1 MSDWHINIVFPLL
14 TSFIVTYLAIPK
26 IIHFSKLS
34 RLFAFAG
41 GRNSHQGEIPIFGG
55 VSIFAGL
62 LFSLVFWAEL
72 EEIQFILVSLI
83 IVFFIG
89 ILDDLLSLSPFRKLV
104 GQISSILV
112 LIYLAE
118 LKIDGMHNLFGVQT
132 LPPWISVLFT
142 IFVVVVITN
151 AYNLIDGIDGL
162 AGGLGAIAS
171 LFFGVI
177 FLLSYESLMQHGY
190 TEESIEVGQYA
201 IISFTLLGSLLA
213 FLRYNFNPA
222 KIFMGDTGSLVIGLI
237 LSILSIKLI
246 NNGINIPNI
255 EHSTERGPFIAIALL
270 AIPLYD
276 TFRVFFIRILSGYH
290 PLHPDRNHIHHA
302 LLDLGFGHKKSTLTL
317 YIFSFLIA
325 VISYF
330 MIDMSL
336 GLSIF
341 ILTFIVLSCMSIPFI
356 LLQNKNRKGEK

>member
-26 IIHFSKLS
+26 IIHFSKVS
-34 RLFAFAG
+34 RLFVFGG
-41 GRNSHQGEIPIFGG
+41 GRNSHEGGIPIFGG
-55 VSIFAGL
+55 VAIFSGL
-62 LFSLVFWAEL
+62 LFSLIFWTKL
-72 EEIQFILVSLI
+72 EEIQFILISLI

-89 ILDDLLSLSPFRKLV
+89 IIDDLLSLSPLKKLI

-112 LIYLAE
+112 LLYLSD
-118 LKIDGMHNLFGVQT
+118 LKIGSMHGMFNIWE
-132 LPPWISVLFT
+132 LPEWISVLFT
-142 IFVVVVITN
+142 VFVVVVITN

-162 AGGLGAIAS
+162 ASGLGAISS

-177 FLLSYESLMQHGY
+177 FLFNEDY
-190 TEESIEVGQYA
+190 QYA
-201 IISFTLLGSLLA
+201 ILSFTLFGSLVA

-222 KIFMGDTGSLVIGLI
+222 VIFMGDTGSLVIGLI
-237 LSILSIKLI
+237 LSILSIRLI
-246 NNGINIPNI
+246 NTGIDIPKYDFYFPNK
-255 EHSTERGPFIAIALL
+255 GPFISIVLL

-302 LLDLGFGHKKSTLTL
+302 LLDLGFGHTKSTIIL
-317 YIFSFLIA
+317 YGCSFLITGL
-325 VISYF
+325 SYF

-341 ILTFIVLSCMSIPFI
+341 ILTIIVLSCIAVPFI
-356 LLQNKNRKGEK
+356 LLQIKIKKSEK

>member
-1 MSDWHINIVFPLL
+1 MSDWHVNIVFPLL

-34 RLFAFAG
+34 KLFAFDG
-41 GRNSHQGEIPIFGG
+41 GRSSHKGKIPIFGG
-55 VSIFAGL
+55 IAIFAGL
-62 LFSLVFWAEL
+62 LFSLVFWAKL

-89 ILDDLLSLSPFRKLV
+89 ILDDLLSLSPLRKLV
-104 GQISSILV
+104 GQISSILI

-118 LKIDGMHNLFGVQT
+118 LKIDSMHNLFGVQT

-142 IFVVVVITN
+142 VFVVVVITN

-162 AGGLGAIAS
+162 AGGLGAISS

-177 FLLSYESLMQHGY
+177 FMFNEDYP
-190 TEESIEVGQYA
+190 YA
-201 IISFTLLGSLLA
+201 IISFTLLGSLIA

-237 LSILSIKLI
+237 LSVLSIRLI
-246 NNGINIPNI
+246 NNGIDITNI
-255 EHSTERGPFIAIALL
+255 EHSTDRGPFIAIVLL
-270 AIPLYD
+270 SVPLYD
-276 TFRVFFIRILSGYH
+276 TFRVFFIRVLSGYH

-302 LLDLGFGHKKSTLTL
+302 LLDLGFGHKKSTLIL
-317 YIFSFLIA
+317 YIFSFFISGL
-325 VISYF
+325 SYF
-330 MIDMSL
+330 ILNMSL

-341 ILTFIVLSCMSIPFI
+341 ILTVIVLACMAIPFI
-356 LLQNKNRKGEK
+356 LLQNKNRKSEK

>member
-1 MSDWHINIVFPLL
+1 MSDWHVNIAFPLL

-41 GRNSHQGEIPIFGG
+41 ERNSHEGEIPIFGG
-55 VSIFAGL
+55 VAIFAGL

-83 IVFFIG
+83 IVFFVG
-89 ILDDLLSLSPFRKLV
+89 IIDDLLSLSPIRKLI
-104 GQISSILV
+104 GQILSILV
-112 LIYLAE
+112 LIYLAD
-118 LKIDGMHNLFGVQT
+118 LKILSMHNLFGVQDF
-132 LPPWISVLFT
+132 PDWISVFFT

-151 AYNLIDGIDGL
+151 SYNLIDGIDGL

-177 FLLSYESLMQHGY
+177 FLLNNDY
-190 TEESIEVGQYA
+190 QYA
-201 IISFTLLGSLLA
+201 IISFALLGSLVA
-213 FLRYNFNPA
+213 FLRYNFYPA

-237 LSILSIKLI
+237 LSILSIRLI
-246 NNGINIPNI
+246 NKGINIPYI
-255 EHSTERGPFIAIALL
+255 EYSADRGPFIAIVLL
-270 AIPLYD
+270 SVPLYD

-290 PLHPDRNHIHHA
+290 PLHPDRNHIHHV
-302 LLDLGFGHKKSTLTL
+302 LLDLGFGHKKSTLIL
-317 YIFSFLIA
+317 YVFSFLISG
-325 VISYF
+325 ISYF
-330 MIDMSL
+330 MINMSL

-356 LLQNKNRKGEK
+356 LIQNKNTKSEK

>member
-41 GRNSHQGEIPIFGG
+41 GRNSHEGEIPIFGG
-55 VSIFAGL
+55 VAIFAGI
-62 LFSLVFWAEL
+62 LFSLLLSPSLV
-72 EEIQFILVSLI
+72 EIQFILVSLI

-89 ILDDLLSLSPFRKLV
+89 IIDDLLSLSPIRKLI
-104 GQISSILV
+104 GQILSILA

-118 LKIDGMHNLFGVQT
+118 LKILSMHNLFGVQE
-132 LPPWISVLFT
+132 LPEWISIFFT

-151 AYNLIDGIDGL
+151 SYNLIDGIDGL

-177 FLLSYESLMQHGY
+177 FLLNNDA
-190 TEESIEVGQYA
+190 QYA
-201 IISFTLLGSLLA
+201 IISFALLGSLVA
-213 FLRYNFNPA
+213 FLKYNFYPA

-237 LSILSIKLI
+237 LSILSIRLI
-246 NNGINIPNI
+246 NKGINIPYI
-255 EHSTERGPFIAIALL
+255 EYSADRGPFIAIVFLSV
-270 AIPLYD
+270 PLYD

-290 PLHPDRNHIHHA
+290 PLHPDRNHIHHV
-302 LLDLGFGHKKSTLTL
+302 LLDLGFGHKKSTLIL
-317 YIFSFLIA
+317 YVFSFLISG
-325 VISYF
+325 ISYF
-330 MIDMSL
+330 MINMSL

-356 LLQNKNRKGEK
+356 LMQNKNRKGEK

>member
-1 MSDWHINIVFPLL
+1 MSDWYVNIAFPLL
-14 TSFIVTYLAIPK
+14 TSFIVTYLSIPK
-26 IIHFSKLS
+26 IIRFSKVS
-34 RLFAFAG
+34 RLFAFGG
-41 GRNSHQGEIPIFGG
+41 GRNSHEGGIPIFGG
-55 VSIFAGL
+55 VAIFAGL

-89 ILDDLLSLSPFRKLV
+89 IIDDLLSLSPLKKLV
-104 GQISSILV
+104 GQLLSILV
-112 LIYLAE
+112 LIYLSD
-118 LKIDGMHNLFGVQT
+118 LKIDSMHGMFNIWV
-132 LPPWISVLFT
+132 LPEWISVLFT

-162 AGGLGAIAS
+162 AGGLGAIS
-171 LFFGVI
+171 LLFFGVI
-177 FLLSYESLMQHGY
+177 FLFNEDY
-190 TEESIEVGQYA
+190 QYA
-201 IISFTLLGSLLA
+201 IISFTLLGALVA
-213 FLRYNFNPA
+213 FLRYNFHPA

-237 LSILSIKLI
+237 LSVLSIRLI
-246 NNGINIPNI
+246 NTGVEIPNI
-255 EHSTERGPFIAIALL
+255 KYSTDRGPFIAIALL